1 MSEDLPVIET
11 SLAEDIEYYRHF
23 YNFAPIGFYI
33 TKVEDGEF
41 VLANPACIKMLG
53 FKTFEELKANCKSTQ
68 LYPPRQRTKL
78 IQSVMKNGSVTNF
91 ETEFDLK
98 NGKKF
103 GLI

>member
-78 IQSVMKNGSVTNF
+78 IQSVMKMGLLRT
-91 ETEFDLK
+91 LK
-98 NGKKF
+98 QNLILKMVKKF